1 MKVNWHVRFLN
12 KSFWVTLIPAV
23 LLLVQVIAQ
32 AFGFQIELGEVGDK
46 ALAVVNAVFGLLTIL
61 GVVVDPTTS
70 GVSDSAQAMTYDTP
84 KSNISDSTTAN

>member
-1 MKVNWHVRFLN
+1 MQVNWHVRFLN

-84 KSNISDSTTAN
+84 KTDISDSTTAN

>member
-1 MKVNWHVRFLN
+1 MQVNWHVRFLN

-32 AFGFQIELGEVGDK
+32 AIGFQIELGEVGDK

-84 KSNISDSTTAN
+84 KTDISDSTTAN